1 MRGSAIE
8 VALGRLAQT
17 GRSRIRVMTRDH
29 HATEARLRNRAA
41 WISKPNARLRV
52 ATVRA
57 GDGYL
62 EVDLFLDGT
71 ND

>member
-1 MRGSAIE
+1 
-8 VALGRLAQT
+8 
-17 GRSRIRVMTRDH
+17 MTRDH